1 MGYLFLV
8 IALIFNA
15 TANILMK
22 LGARRLES
30 AEQIAGE
37 SLVSKVTAMA
47 LNPYLIVGVI
57 LFASNV
63 LFYIIALKKIKL
75 SVAYPIM
82 SSGGVLVITA
92 FSLIYLREQLHSM
105 QVVGIVFI
113 AAGIALLTYFLE

>member
-37 SLVSKVTAMA
+37 SLVSKVMAMA